1 MVEFYDE
8 QKHKDMMVSIC
19 FDYAIGYEMP
29 MPFITNEGQSIYLID
44 NIYINS
50 DDLYKCIEIAKEKY
64 NNSFKKY
71 L

>member
-29 MPFITNEGQSIYLID
+29 MPFTTNEG
-44 NIYINS
+44 
-50 DDLYKCIEIAKEKY
+50 
-64 NNSFKKY
+64 
-71 L
+71 